1 MAAQIRTVSGDVDPL
16 ELGPT
21 YCHEHLLTR
30 PGEHLAGGD
39 ADLILDDVVR
49 ARAELDDF
57 RNNGGRALVE
67 VTTPE
72 FGRDLDGLRSLSE
85 HSNVALIAATG
96 HVSEDFW
103 RGVIDLD
110 AVSER
115 NLVDEFV
122 SDLTQGTA
130 AGSRAG
136 IIKVGSSL
144 NEITPTE
151 AKIFRAAAA
160 AQRDTGAPITTHTT
174 AGSAAMDQ
182 VRLLERE
189 GVATDR
195 VCLGHLD
202 RRLVWD
208 EHIALAR
215 AGVWL
220 GYDCI
225 SKEQYYPDSLRAQF
239 IVRLFEEGHGGQ
251 ILLSG
256 DLARRSYLRSWGGR
270 PGYRYI
276 IKNFSARLVDAGLT
290 ETQIDGLL
298 RSNPSQFLTWT

>member
-1 MAAQIRTVSGDVDPL
+1 MAAQIRTVTGDIDPL

-30 PGEHLAGGD
+30 PGEHLVSAD
-39 ADLILDDVVR
+39 ADLMLDDAER
-49 ARAELDDF
+49 ACAELNDF
-57 RNNGGRALVE
+57 RDNGGRALVE

-72 FGRDLDGLRSLSE
+72 FGRDLDGLKRLSE
-85 HSNVALIAATG
+85 RSGVAVIAATG
-96 HVSEDFW
+96 HVSEDYW

-110 AVSER
+110 APSEQD
-115 NLVDEFV
+115 LVDEFV
-122 SDLTQGTA
+122 GDLTQGTT

-136 IIKVGSSL
+136 VIKVGSSL
-144 NEITPTE
+144 NEIRPME
-151 AKIFRAAAA
+151 AKVFRAAAA
-160 AQRDTGAPITTHTT
+160 AQGKTGAPITTHTS
-174 AGSAAMDQ
+174 AGSAAMEQ
-182 VRLLERE
+182 VRLLEEE
-189 GVATDR
+189 GVAADR

-215 AGVWL
+215 LGVWL

-225 SKEQYYPDSLRAQF
+225 SKEQYQPDGLRARF

-256 DLARRSYLRSWGGR
+256 DLARRSYLKAWGGG

-276 IKNFSARLVDAGLT
+276 IKEFSARLVDEGLT
-290 ETQIDGLL
+290 ETDVDGLL
-298 RSNPSQFLTWT
+298 RNNPSRFLTWR